1 MGLLATGAVVGGI
14 TLASLWADWR
24 NKKLSDKAMRRV
36 QKLDARYGGVTLD
49 EFKKWGRS
57 KQHKFA
63 ADLDRAASAGG
74 IGSFGSSKRK
84 ILKNVERKLTVQKQ
98 SNTLQKLPN
107 LTERGQKIYD
117 KELARASKRLDRK
130 GLYQSTPGKQAQAD
144 AKAAAKLDPK
154 FAAVEKAAGLAGT
167 KVDTGALPEYG
178 KDIAKNL
185 WKQMEQDIT
194 KNYLEN
200 ILPDIKSA
208 FAGDIESGAYGDA
221 VVRSKSE
228 LDKALL
234 AKQAEIDAYGAE
246 LGLRYGDQEL
256 SRRALNRQT
265 VETGLG
271 ASRYLEDTRG
281 TRLDRNLTTRQ
292 TDESN
297 TISQL
302 RYLLGLSPHTYH
314 APGGGGFSFNPS
326 PNIPQQTN
334 YTGQI
339 AGPAIQEVSRQAGK
353 QIANSVF

>member
-1 MGLLATGAVVGGI
+1 MVVLEAAAAALTLGA
-14 TLASLWADWR
+14 LWADWR
-24 NKKLSDKAMRRV
+24 NRKLSDKAMRRV

-49 EFKKWGRS
+49 EFKKWGKS

-74 IGSFGSSKRK
+74 IGSFGSSKK
-84 ILKNVERKLTVQKQ
+84 SILKNIERKLTVQQQ
-98 SNTLQKLPN
+98 SNNLQKLPN

-117 KELARASKRLDRK
+117 RELSRAFKRMERK

-154 FAAVEKAAGLAGT
+154 FASVEKAAELAGT

-185 WKQMEQDIT
+185 WKQMEQDIN
-194 KNYLEN
+194 KNYIEN

-234 AKQAEIDAYGAE
+234 AKQAEVDAYGAE

-271 ASRYLEDTRG
+271 ASRFLEDTRG

-297 TISQL
+297 TINQL
-302 RYLLGLSPHTYH
+302 RFLLNLNPYQYH
-314 APGGGGFSFNPS
+314 APGSGFSFTPS
-326 PNIPQQTN
+326 PNMPQQTN
-334 YTGQI
+334 YTGSI
-339 AGPAIQEVSRQAGK
+339 LKPFVEEVSREGGK
-353 QIANSVF
+353 RAANAIF